1 MKTAAAMMFG
11 MPESTREIVECRDKI
26 HSQALNFAL
35 LFTAISDLF

>member
-1 MKTAAAMMFG
+1 MVAAMMFG
-11 MPESTREIVECRDKI
+11 TPESMRKIVEHRNKI